1 MDTKIIFLY
10 CLADAISKALKM
22 REDPQ
27 SKMTQA
33 EIITF
38 VMISALFY
46 QGNYQMTHQVTQ
58 SCRYFSKLL
67 SHSRLIRRIHQID
80 ESVWLKIFAICRDL
94 IKTEQCTDY
103 IVDSYPVAVCENYK
117 RFRCKL
123 FPGKKFHGYTASK
136 KQYFFGIKVHMLV
149 NSEGVPMNSCFLQ
162 EENLIFEGPTFLTN
176 TWESPSHLSGH
187 LGLQVFLEKVYE
199 PFLRNFVANLT
210 KQTAPSFCRVCEKC
224 GLTHFLF
231 VP

>member
-22 REDPQ
+22 REDPH

-80 ESVWLKIFAICRDL
+80 ESVWLKIFAICRDF

-123 FPGKKFHGYTASK
+123 FPGKKFHRYTASK

-149 NSEGVPMNSCFLQ
+149 NSEGVPIEFVFSPGGESDIRGAHISHQHLGKPFASVWPSWPTSISRKGLRTFPSKFCGQSNQADCTFFLQ
-162 EENLIFEGPTFLTN
+162 G
-176 TWESPSHLSGH
+176 
-187 LGLQVFLEKVYE
+187 V
-199 PFLRNFVANLT
+199 
-210 KQTAPSFCRVCEKC
+210 
-224 GLTHFLF
+224 
-231 VP
+231 

>member
-67 SHSRLIRRIHQID
+67 SHSRLIRRITRSMKVFGLRFLQ
-80 ESVWLKIFAICRDL
+80 SVEILLKQSNARTILL
-94 IKTEQCTDY
+94 IVIQLLSVKITN
-103 IVDSYPVAVCENYK
+103 VFVA
-117 RFRCKL
+117 
-123 FPGKKFHGYTASK
+123 
-136 KQYFFGIKVHMLV
+136 
-149 NSEGVPMNSCFLQ
+149 SCFL
-162 EENLIFEGPTFLTN
+162 EKNFMDILHRRSNI
-176 TWESPSHLSGH
+176 
-187 LGLQVFLEKVYE
+187 FLE
-199 PFLRNFVANLT
+199 
-210 KQTAPSFCRVCEKC
+210 
-224 GLTHFLF
+224 
-231 VP
+231 